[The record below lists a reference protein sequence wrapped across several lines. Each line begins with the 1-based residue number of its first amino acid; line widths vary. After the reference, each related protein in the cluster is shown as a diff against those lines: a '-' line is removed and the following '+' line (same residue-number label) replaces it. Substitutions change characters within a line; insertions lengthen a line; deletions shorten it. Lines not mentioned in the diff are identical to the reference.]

1 MTDATDS
8 VAKENLSGAKVAS
21 AAPFAFLA
29 LLGGNAALAAGPLFV
44 RMADV
49 GPVAAGFWRL
59 TLALPVLALLAY
71 RSGVVDVVS
80 TSRSGNRP
88 HGWGGTGTLAIWA
101 AVAGLFFAADLAS
114 WHIGILMTK
123 MAHATLFGNAA
134 SLILAAATLVMASRL
149 PSRSEAAA
157 LLLAGFGAA
166 ALMRESGESGDAR
179 LVGDLLCLLAGVLY
193 AGYMLIMQR
202 VRGTFSAWPALATAT
217 AAGALPMLLFA
228 LAMNEQVMPTDWTPV
243 ILLAITSQIVG
254 QGLLIYALP
263 HFSALV
269 VGLTLLT
276 QPAIAALIGWLRYG
290 EALTVTELVG
300 GLMVAAALVLVR
312 LPVTRSRA

>member
-8 VAKENLSGAKVAS
+8 VAKENLSGAKS
-21 AAPFAFLA
+21 IPIAPFAFLA

-59 TLALPVLALLAY
+59 TLALPIVALLAY
-71 RSGVVDVVS
+71 
-80 TSRSGNRP
+80 RSGNRP
-88 HGWGGTGTLAIWA
+88 HGWNGTVKLAIWA
-101 AVAGLFFAADLAS
+101 AAAGLFFAADLAS
-114 WHIGILMTK
+114 WHLGILMTK

-134 SLILAAATLVMASRL
+134 SLILAATTLVMASRL

-157 LLLAGFGAA
+157 LLLAGLGAA
-166 ALMRESGESGDAR
+166 ALMRESGESGDTR

-202 VRGTFSAWPALATAT
+202 VRGTLSAWPALAAAT
-217 AAGALPMLLFA
+217 AAGALPMLFFA

-290 EALTVTELVG
+290 EALTLTELVG

-312 LPVTRSRA
+312 LPATRPRA

>member
-1 MTDATDS
+1 MDDATDS
-8 VAKENLSGAKVAS
+8 VAKENLSGSKPIPI
-21 AAPFAFLA
+21 APFAFLA

-49 GPVAAGFWRL
+49 GPVSAGFWRL
-59 TLALPVLALLAY
+59 ALALPVLALLAW
-71 RSGVVDVVS
+71 
-80 TSRSGNRP
+80 RSGNRP
-88 HGWGGTGTLAIWA
+88 HGWSGTARLAGFA
-101 AVAGLFFAADLAS
+101 AIAGLFFAADLAS

-134 SLILAAATLVMASRL
+134 SLILAAATLVTAHRM

-157 LLLAGFGAA
+157 LLLAGLGAA
-166 ALMRESGESGDAR
+166 ALMRESGDQGQAR

-202 VRGTFSAWPALATAT
+202 VRGSFSAWPALACAT

-228 LAMNEQVMPTDWTPV
+228 LAMNERVMPGDWTPV
-243 ILLAITSQIVG
+243 IALAITSQIVG

-290 EALTVTELVG
+290 EALTPVELLG

-312 LPVTRSRA
+312 LPGKAAPKTRTS